1 MFTVNSREELFDIAD
16 LGTKGYNYN
25 KEDLHEAFDSLWE
38 LTYLVKECLSVG
50 NTEKQV
56 MNEGICIYYE
66 VSSFSGEVN
75 AEYLVPKLGI
85 NSISLYIVSES
96 REYDEDENL
105 EDANVLNRDEDLVAT
120 IYKDRIVFYTDL
132 KDSTE
137 GTDFSTFAFILHK
150 IWEYGD
156 ELRQG
161 DGDFSDMYSAISNAY
176 RELNKKNEG
185 KGISRATVLNSRF
198 TCLYKNTNTTLGD
211 VVKALKTE
219 GFKDSEI
226 YKSIVSVLRD
236 ATWDE

>member
-1 MFTVNSREELFDIAD
+1 MFIVNSREELFDIAG

-56 MNEGICIYYE
+56 MSKGICTYYE

-85 NSISLYIVSES
+85 NSISLYTVSES

-176 RELNKKNEG
+176 RELNEKNKG
-185 KGISRATVLNSRF
+185 KGISRASVLNSRF
-198 TCLYKNTNTTLGD
+198 TCLYKNTNITLGD